1 MVNKALIFGLLLY
14 IVTIL
19 FSIYQLPGT
28 TELSV
33 VALPMVS
40 ILLFRHFRVEFK
52 GEKNIVFKYFS
63 FILCVFISLILL
75 FPIYSLFNNDYWQ
88 VEWSLMIGWILLIFL
103 NIIYYSI
110 NFLRSKYKDYRTG
123 YLILTLASIVY
134 LIGTIISYSLDS
146 EFREF
151 KYVTSAALILL
162 SVYLYFQ
169 FIYRKTLP
177 KLQVGL
183 TLFIGAIFIYIIN
196 LGYLFLI

>member
-40 ILLFRHFRVEFK
+40 ILLFRHFRIEFK
-52 GEKNIVFKYFS
+52 GEKNMVFKYFS
-63 FILCVFISLILL
+63 FILCIFISLILL

-103 NIIYYSI
+103 NIIYYTI
-110 NFLRSKYKDYRTG
+110 NFLRSRYKDYRTG

-151 KYVTSAALILL
+151 KYVTSSALILL
-162 SVYLYFQ
+162 SIYLYFQ
-169 FIYRKTLP
+169 FIYKKTLP

-183 TLFIGAIFIYIIN
+183 TLFIGAIFVYLIN